1 MNKIVSLL
9 FSLSLARSFALL
21 PQLSSVLRHDER
33 ERKNYIDGCRY
44 DEQNDKRKYM
54 ARTFI

>member
-1 MNKIVSLL
+1 MM
-9 FSLSLARSFALL
+9 
-21 PQLSSVLRHDER
+21 R